1 VSRAQRNIEIGRVAL
16 CNLKADKRYGKLLV
30 IVDIIDQNRVRVM
43 VERRAT
49 AGGMIEARVT
59 PDPKVGARRVG
70 GAVRAGDGN
79 VGACVRWVDADDIF

>member
-1 VSRAQRNIEIGRVAL
+1 MPRRCRSRSRVTTLRQSAHRRDRAWRLTPTMSMCSRAQRNIEIGRVAL

-49 AGGMIEARVT
+49 AG
-59 PDPKVGARRVG
+59 
-70 GAVRAGDGN
+70 
-79 VGACVRWVDADDIF
+79 